1 MAWVWVHL
9 RNQENKMLW
18 NDILLTVIP
27 KRKKISKGMGPCDKW
42 HLNNFA
48 ASFTAETVKSLGSCI
63 LGVQWWLHF
72 FLLPFVICVLAGIRR
87 EDERQMVYLTNYL
100 QTTSHLK
107 YERWKSHISQDEYTV
122 GAIMQRGLE

>member
-27 KRKKISKGMGPCDKW
+27 KRKKISKGMGPCNKW

-48 ASFTAETVKSLGSCI
+48 ASFKAETVKSLGSCI

-72 FLLPFVICVLAGIRR
+72 FLNVCDLCFSWDKEGGWETNGLPHKLP
-87 EDERQMVYLTNYL
+87 TNYL
-100 QTTSHLK
+100 TFK
-107 YERWKSHISQDEYTV
+107 IWKWKSHISQDEYTV
-122 GAIMQRGLE
+122 GAIMQWGWE